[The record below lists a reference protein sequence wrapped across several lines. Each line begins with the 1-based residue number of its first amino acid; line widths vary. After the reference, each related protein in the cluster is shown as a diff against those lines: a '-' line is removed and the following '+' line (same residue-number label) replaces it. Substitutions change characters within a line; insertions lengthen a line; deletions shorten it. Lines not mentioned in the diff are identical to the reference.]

1 MKTPD
6 YAYKHYR
13 PLLAKNL
20 RNSLAQHIAEQ
31 FPRIGGDR
39 IVGAC
44 ADLVLEV
51 VWTHLR
57 PVEHLAPGQVL
68 WLAIDKN
75 HPPRRYQTTEQTPLV
90 PVVLTLSASED
101 IQARIAKKPPDE
113 SRLAKA
119 LRMSHE
125 AYEQGGL
132 LSNCDLAELLT
143 TNDSK
148 VATLLAR
155 HERTTKET
163 VPRRATLHDVGSGL
177 THKGIICRKR
187 YLEGKESDKIARE
200 THHSI
205 EAVDRYLGQFDRVR
219 ACLKLGMTVQQTA
232 HILQCSPPLVEQYLQ
247 IYRELE
253 ESNHA

>member
-1 MKTPD
+1 MKAPD
-6 YAYKHYR
+6 YVHKHYR

-20 RNSLAQHIAEQ
+20 HNSLAQRIAEQ

-51 VWTHLR
+51 VWAHLK

-68 WLAIDKN
+68 WLAIDKD
-75 HPPRRYQTTEQTPLV
+75 HPPRRYLKTEQTRLV
-90 PVVLTLSASED
+90 PVVLTLSAPED
-101 IQARIAKKPPDE
+101 IEARLARRKPSE
-113 SRLAKA
+113 RSLAKA
-119 LRMSHE
+119 LRMSRE
-125 AYEQGGL
+125 AHEQGGL

-143 TNDSK
+143 TSDSRMGGLI
-148 VATLLAR
+148 AQ
-155 HERTTKET
+155 HERASKQT

-187 YLEGKESDKIARE
+187 YLEGKESDQIARE
-200 THHSI
+200 THHSL
-205 EAVDRYLGQFDRVR
+205 EAVDHYLGQFDRVR
-219 ACLKLGMTVQQTA
+219 ACLKLGMTAQQTA
-232 HILQCSPPLVEQYLQ
+232 HILQRSQSLIDQYIRIHHQ
-247 IYRELE
+247 LE